1 MFGPLE
7 VVMKRLLL
15 VDDEINLL
23 HALKRLLNR
32 TLAGKNVVVEI
43 FDDPEAALQRA
54 GQVQF
59 DVVVSDYRMP
69 AMDGVT
75 FLRCFRGIQP
85 DTLRLILSAATDFE
99 ALVTAVN
106 EIGIYRYLSKPWSDD
121 DFVVTIEAAF
131 REYERHMEERLL
143 AQGARRFGVDESA
156 EALEAMR
163 LEAEEPGI
171 THVNWAPDGSVIL
184 GDSEV

>member
-32 TLAGKNVVVEI
+32 SLQGKDVVVEI

-54 GQVQF
+54 GQVPF

-69 AMDGVT
+69 TMDGVT

-85 DTLRLILSAATDFE
+85 DTPRLILSAATDFE

-106 EIGIYRYLSKPWSDD
+106 EVGIYRYLSKPWSDE
-121 DFVVTIEAAF
+121 DFVATIEAAC
-131 REYERHMEERLL
+131 REYERHMEEHLL
-143 AQGARRFGVDESA
+143 AEGARRSGVDASA
-156 EALEAMR
+156 EALEKLR
-163 LEAEEPGI
+163 IEAEEPGI

-184 GDSEV
+184 GDSQN